1 MKPIRV
7 IFVSALITVATAAAP
22 QQPTSQMSKVGA
34 LRTKVV
40 LLGTGTPV
48 PDPER
53 SDPAT
58 AMIVAEEATASLR
71 ASREVVR

>member
-22 QQPTSQMSKVGA
+22 QQPTSQMSKAGA

-40 LLGTGTPV
+40 GHSPCPILNVLV
-48 PDPER
+48 
-53 SDPAT
+53 
-58 AMIVAEEATASLR
+58 LR
-71 ASREVVR
+71 PP